1 MNDVMNK
8 IAETTKAI
16 QNAKEAYSIA
26 LKEAVNPTLEHIA
39 KEYGHD
45 IDMITIIG
53 YTPGFN
59 DGEPCTHGSDW
70 GFGYGYLE
78 DFGLE
83 DFMEDWFEDDEEKIE
98 ELMNKSIEVP
108 NELGEF
114 VRDVLDP
121 YFEEKL
127 VTDYR
132 VHIIFEN
139 GTYRIEEDEYDCGY

>member
-1 MNDVMNK
+1 MKDIMDKV
-8 IAETTKAI
+8 AETTKAI
-16 QNAKEAYSIA
+16 NDAKDAYSVA

-39 KEYGHD
+39 KEYGND
-45 IDMITIIG
+45 IDIITIIG

-59 DGEPCTHGSDW
+59 DGEPCTHSSDW

-83 DFMEDWFEDDEEKIE
+83 SYMEDWFEDDEEKIE
-98 ELMNKSIEVP
+98 ELMNKDIKIP
-108 NELGEF
+108 KELREF

-121 YFEEKL
+121 YFEEKM